1 MVNKKQITRN
11 LIYIGGVSLGILSTS
26 LIANNK
32 VEASE
37 WKANSTSQIITEMN
51 KQKGEQEILAVY
63 EIQFGDT
70 LSGIANASN
79 LTIDQIV
86 KMNNIINPNLIY
98 VGDKINLG
106 MSKQAKQY
114 VVSRGQS
121 NIENAKNYDLP
132 TNDEAIQTILKTNN
146 NKQTLNTQDRMSTP
160 KSSES
165 TIGNNNDSFN
175 LASGKIDGHKDTHN
189 EGSSKNNSSIKKS
202 NVSKS
207 SEIKTSST
215 QNIVSSSITQNSSE
229 NSSSKEE
236 NKPTVSSSSK
246 KEEQTA
252 TSSSSV
258 NNKPTI
264 TSSSSKVVTVNSSV
278 IQKPMTS
285 SSSSNVINKTTVSSS
300 SSVQK
305 PVVTSSSSSSSVQKP
320 VIPSTSSSSSVAN
333 KPVTPPTSSS
343 KPVTPSKPSVNYT
356 YNDLFNGVVST
367 LKATTP
373 SANQIQFRHDLALG
387 TNQGFDSEWRNGW
400 SSDQPKTYQV
410 NVYLSDNMTDEQKFN
425 RVCNV
430 LAREYNNNTAYSMG
444 YPGQDNNYAYIK
456 IVPTGHNG
464 NTYTFNMT
472 SVMWSCLSE
481 KAQEGNIGFEGDN
494 NHGFEQGDVTW
505 S

>member
-252 TSSSSV
+252 TSLSSV
-258 NNKPTI
+258 NNKPTM

-356 YNDLFNGVVST
+356 YNDLFNGVASW
-367 LKATTP
+367 LKANRPGGQLFKYQQT
-373 SANQIQFRHDLALG
+373 LALG
-387 TNQGFDSEWRNGW
+387 TNQGWDSEWRAGY
-400 SSDQPKTYQV
+400 SSETPKIYQV
-410 NVYLSDNMTDEQKFN
+410 NVYLPDNLSDEQKFN
-425 RVCNV
+425 KVCSTIGGEV
-430 LAREYNNNTAYSMG
+430 MSNTAFPQG
-444 YPGQDNNYAYIK
+444 PVEIRNHYAYISIQK
-456 IVPTGHNG
+456 TAQYG
-464 NTYTFNMT
+464 NMVSFKVT
-472 SVMWSCLSE
+472 SAAWNCYNEEYQNQKPSWDVD
-481 KAQEGNIGFEGDN
+481 GDID
-494 NHGFEQGDVTW
+494 FTPGDVTW